1 MFGTKVSGKNVQ
13 TNLPLIKTL
22 NYLTIPQK

>member
-1 MFGTKVSGKNVQ
+1 MFGTKVSDKKVQ